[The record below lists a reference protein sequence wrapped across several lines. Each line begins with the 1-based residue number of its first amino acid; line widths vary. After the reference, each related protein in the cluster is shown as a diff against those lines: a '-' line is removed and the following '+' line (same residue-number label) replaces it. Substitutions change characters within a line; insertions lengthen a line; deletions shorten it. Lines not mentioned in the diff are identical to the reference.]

1 MNATDLIALVDRLR
15 SLPAETEWLE
25 FKRDNHDPQMIGERL
40 SALANEAALHHQPRG
55 YLIFGI
61 DDETHAVVGTS
72 FEPYTAKAKGN
83 QDILPWLASQLTPN
97 PGIDPWVVGHPDGRV
112 IVLAVGPARLQPVA
126 FAGTPWVR
134 AGSSTMQLSKHPE
147 KARAL
152 WTLNYDWSADTV
164 PGATILDLDPGA
176 VAAARRQFAAKN
188 PLQAA
193 EIAAWDDQ
201 TLLNK
206 ARLLRQGEVTRTAIV
221 LLGRPESATFLAPA
235 VTRISWILKDKDN
248 KELDYAHI
256 DPPFLL
262 AGDSL
267 LQRVRNLTLRV
278 LPSGT
283 LFPQEISQY
292 DTWLVREALHNSI
305 AHQDYLRQG
314 RITVV
319 EFSDRLLVTNVGDF
333 LPGSVEAVIDQD
345 APQAI
350 YRNAFLAQAM
360 VGLGLID
367 TQGGGIKKMF
377 ETQRKR
383 AFPLPDYD
391 LSRVG
396 EVRVEIPGRILDERY
411 TRLLMQQPELSLAQ
425 VMLLDRVQKGR
436 RVTHAEHQALKAAR
450 LIEGRYP
457 NIFLSAAM
465 ARATGDSARHIRQ
478 RGFDKRYY
486 IDLILELVQVH
497 GPVGRGDL
505 DDLLLSKLPDHMSA
519 EQKRDKVR
527 NLVQEL
533 RRDGLI
539 LNLGS
544 RSEPKWVIQGDVG
557 KNP

>member
-1 MNATDLIALVDRLR
+1 
-15 SLPAETEWLE
+15 
-25 FKRDNHDPQMIGERL
+25 
-40 SALANEAALHHQPRG
+40 
-55 YLIFGI
+55 
-61 DDETHAVVGTS
+61 
-72 FEPYTAKAKGN
+72 
-83 QDILPWLASQLTPN
+83 
-97 PGIDPWVVGHPDGRV
+97 
-112 IVLAVGPARLQPVA
+112 
-126 FAGTPWVR
+126 
-134 AGSSTMQLSKHPE
+134 
-147 KARAL
+147 
-152 WTLNYDWSADTV
+152 
-164 PGATILDLDPGA
+164 
-176 VAAARRQFAAKN
+176 
-188 PLQAA
+188 
-193 EIAAWDDQ
+193 
-201 TLLNK
+201 
-206 ARLLRQGEVTRTAIV
+206 
-221 LLGRPESATFLAPA
+221 
-235 VTRISWILKDKDN
+235 
-248 KELDYAHI
+248 
-256 DPPFLL
+256 
-262 AGDSL
+262 
-267 LQRVRNLTLRV
+267 
-278 LPSGT
+278 
-283 LFPQEISQY
+283 
-292 DTWLVREALHNSI
+292 
-305 AHQDYLRQG
+305 
-314 RITVV
+314 
-319 EFSDRLLVTNVGDF
+319 
-333 LPGSVEAVIDQD
+333 
-345 APQAI
+345 
-350 YRNAFLAQAM
+350 
-360 VGLGLID
+360 
-367 TQGGGIKKMF
+367 MF

-436 RVTHAEHQALKAAR
+436 RVTRAEHQALKAAR

-544 RSEPKWVIQGDVG
+544 RSEPKWVIQDNVG

>member
-25 FKRDNHDPQMIGERL
+25 FKRGNHDPQMIGERL

-333 LPGSVEAVIDQD
+333 LPGSVEAVIDQV

-436 RVTHAEHQALKAAR
+436 RVTRAEHQALKAAR

-544 RSEPKWVIQGDVG
+544 RSEPKWVIQDNVG